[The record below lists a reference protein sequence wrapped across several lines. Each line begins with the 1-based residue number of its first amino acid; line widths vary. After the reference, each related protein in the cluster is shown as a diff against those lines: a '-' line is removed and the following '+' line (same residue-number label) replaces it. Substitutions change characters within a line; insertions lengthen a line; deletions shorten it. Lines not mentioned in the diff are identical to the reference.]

1 MGVFV
6 NRKLSSVA
14 ALALILI
21 AGISCSDNSVTGPD
35 GLTTDSL
42 TADEAR
48 AIATVEVT
56 LASSTL
62 GVGQTTQASVVFL
75 DKDGRTLKRT
85 VEWSSSN
92 PAVASVDTTG
102 LVTALAVGSTSI
114 IATHRLHSGSAA
126 LSVQDSAV
134 PPPPP
139 PPSGSN
145 EPTAMTLI
153 SNRGFAALNEDQ
165 MWEDEN
171 PAKIAVDAS
180 APASPSTVW
189 RAVYP
194 TGFVGGSG
202 PANSWLYMPRKR
214 SVYIRW
220 YFKYSSNWYGNTASG
235 INKMFYVWTNGTV
248 PSMVIEASG
257 SGTGPLKL
265 RMAGQDIVKGGSG
278 YGDPN
283 NPDWPQNVTPSFVIS
298 RGEWHT
304 GEIVL
309 VGNTSGSANG
319 SFDAWIDGTHLTHF
333 TNIQYISG
341 NALWGDINVDPV
353 YGGGASVVPA
363 TQTWDLDNFYISGKN

>member
-1 MGVFV
+1 MGLLV
-6 NRKLSSVA
+6 NRKLSSAA

-21 AGISCSDNSVTGPD
+21 AGLSCSDNSVTGPD

-42 TADEAR
+42 SVDDGR
-48 AIATVEVT
+48 VIAEVQVK
-56 LASSTL
+56 LASSTI
-62 GVGQTTQASVVFL
+62 GVGQTTQATATFL
-75 DKDGRTLKRT
+75 DKDGRTLSRT
-85 VEWSSSN
+85 VEWSTSN
-92 PAVASVDTTG
+92 AAVATVNSSG
-102 LVTALAVGSTSI
+102 LVKGVAAGNASI
-114 IATHRLHSGSAA
+114 IATHRTHSGSATIG
-126 LSVQDSAV
+126 VTDSAL
-134 PPPPP
+134 PPPP
-139 PPSGSN
+139 PPSGSVN
-145 EPTAMTLI
+145 EPTGLTMI
-153 SNRGFAALNEDQ
+153 NSRGFAKLNEDN

-171 PAKIAVDAS
+171 PAEIAVDAA
-180 APASPSTVW
+180 APESPSTVW

-202 PANSWLYMPRKR
+202 PANSWLYIPRMR
-214 SVYIRW
+214 TIYIRW
-220 YFKYSSNWYGNTASG
+220 YFKYSSNWYGNTASS

-278 YGDPN
+278 YGDAN
-283 NPDWPQNVTPSFVIS
+283 NPDWPQNVTPSFVIT
-298 RGEWHT
+298 RGEWHM

-319 SFDAWIDGTHLTHF
+319 SFDAWIDGQHLTHF
-333 TNIQYISG
+333 TNIQYIPG

-363 TQTWDLDNFYISGKN
+363 TQTWDLDHFYISGTK

>member
-1 MGVFV
+1 MGLLV
-6 NRKLSSVA
+6 NRKLSSAA

-21 AGISCSDNSVTGPD
+21 AGLSCSDNSVTGPD

-42 TADEAR
+42 SVDDGR
-48 AIATVEVT
+48 VIAEVQVK
-56 LASSTL
+56 LASSTI
-62 GVGQTTQASVVFL
+62 GVGQTTQATATFL
-75 DKDGRTLKRT
+75 DKDGRTLSRT
-85 VEWSSSN
+85 VEWSTSN
-92 PAVASVDTTG
+92 AAVATVNSSG
-102 LVTALAVGSTSI
+102 LVKGVAAGNASI
-114 IATHRLHSGSAA
+114 IATHRTHSGSATIG
-126 LSVQDSAV
+126 VTDSAL
-134 PPPPP
+134 PPPP
-139 PPSGSN
+139 PPSGSVN
-145 EPTAMTLI
+145 EPTGLTMI
-153 SNRGFAALNEDQ
+153 NSRGFAKLNEDN

-171 PAKIAVDAS
+171 PAKIAVDAA
-180 APASPSTVW
+180 APESPSTVW

-202 PANSWLYMPRKR
+202 PANSWLYIPRMR
-214 SVYIRW
+214 TIYIRW
-220 YFKYSSNWYGNTASG
+220 YFKYSSNWYGNTASS

-278 YGDPN
+278 YGDAN
-283 NPDWPQNVTPSFVIS
+283 NPDWPQNVTPSFVIT
-298 RGEWHT
+298 RGEWHM

-319 SFDAWIDGTHLTHF
+319 SFDAWIDGQHLTHF
-333 TNIQYISG
+333 TNIQYIPG

-363 TQTWDLDNFYISGKN
+363 TQTWDLDHFYISGTK